1 MNEKLY
7 RFLTRFVEGLRQGE
21 EQLSLIELCNK
32 RLLCVVA
39 IRKDKHLRIEVSL
52 EHELKK
58 ALTIHVPENY
68 DYSEEKD
75 EENIEYFASRI
86 KGWLYTLKYEVKR
99 LSSMVVEFSNT
110 MFTESSS
117 KTVNQIKK
125 REAERLQYFFSFPRN
140 TITPYLYQ
148 ENRVILSINSVLDN
162 KERIVSFEL
171 TSIDL
176 DNKHIPISYYKSTN
190 LWDKDVIPIVREFIK
205 YLDLPI
211 LKEVLEYYGRA

>member
-21 EQLSLIELCNK
+21 EQLSLIELWNK
-32 RLLCVVA
+32 RLLCAIA
-39 IRKDKHLRIEVSL
+39 IRKDKHIRIEVSL

-58 ALTIHVPENY
+58 VLTIHIPENY

-86 KGWLYTLKYEVKR
+86 KNWLSTLNYEVKR
-99 LSSMVVEFSNT
+99 LSSSVEEFSNSL
-110 MFTESSS
+110 FTPPPMVLDD
-117 KTVNQIKK
+117 KVKK
-125 REAERLQYFFSFPRN
+125 DAAERLQYLFSFPQN

-162 KERIVSFEL
+162 KERIVSFEVI
-171 TSIDL
+171 SVDL
-176 DNKHIPISYYKSTN
+176 DNRHIPISYHKFTN
-190 LWDKDVIPIVREFIK
+190 LWDKDVIPIIKEFIK
-205 YLDLPI
+205 YLELPI
-211 LKEVLEYYGRA
+211 LKEVLENYGLA